1 MVPAHAHVLSSSADA
16 SFNLPFTLDSYVRPA
31 STESAGSQ
39 RVPPEEHM
47 LSTNVSV
54 IASDSQS
61 ARPSASM
68 VRSGAAEGSFVVTQM
83 STLGGVV
90 SFDGKE
96 SRLTSGALPENEP
109 ASSAR
114 VDARVASEGAR
125 PFPPPYAP

>member
-1 MVPAHAHVLSSSADA
+1 MLSSSADA
-16 SFNLPFTLDSYVRPA
+16 RFNLPFTLDSYARPA
-31 STESAGSQ
+31 SAEPAGNQ
-39 RVPPEEHM
+39 RFPPPEART

-68 VRSGAAEGSFVVTQM
+68 ARSGAAEVSSVVSQM
-83 STLGGVV
+83 CTLGGVV

-96 SRLTSGALPENEP
+96 SRLTSGALPESGP
-109 ASSAR
+109 AASAR
-114 VDARVASEGAR
+114 VDAHVGSEGAR

>member
-1 MVPAHAHVLSSSADA
+1 MLSSSADA
-16 SFNLPFTLDSYVRPA
+16 RFKLPFTLDSYARPA
-31 STESAGSQ
+31 STEPAGDQYSP
-39 RVPPEEHM
+39 PPEERA
-47 LSTNVSV
+47 LSANVSV

-68 VRSGAAEGSFVVTQM
+68 VRSGAAEGSSVITQM

-96 SRLTSGALPENEP
+96 SRLTSGALPESGP

-114 VDARVASEGAR
+114 VDVDAHVGSEVAR
-125 PFPPPYAP
+125 PLPAPYAP